1 MPAKM
6 QLLIR
11 CNGRIFL
18 AICLILFVGYT
29 AQGAPMQRARY
40 KRVRCRP
47 DSWSANCIEEK
58 GPWFYLP
65 TGGANRILPPMA
77 DPSLMRRYQEL
88 GDIFPLSDEDSGSGS
103 NTMVGAEPASG
114 SGLGDSDSFSE
125 AKLPVFLEG
134 LRGTKLK
141 EKLSEEDLLL

>member
-29 AQGAPMQRARY
+29 AQGAPVQKARY

-47 DSWSANCIEEK
+47 DAWSANCIEEK
-58 GPWFYLP
+58 GPWFYMP

-77 DPSLMRRYQEL
+77 DPSLMKRYQEL
-88 GDIFPLSDEDSGSGS
+88 GDIFPLSDEESGSGS
-103 NTMVGAEPASG
+103 DAAVEVEPASG
-114 SGLGDSDSFSE
+114 SGLGDGDSFSE
-125 AKLPVFLEG
+125 AKLPVFLAG
-134 LRGTKLK
+134 PRGSELKQKLT
-141 EKLSEEDLLL
+141 EEDLLL

>member
-47 DSWSANCIEEK
+47 DAWSANCIEEK
-58 GPWFYLP
+58 GPWFYMP
-65 TGGANRILPPMA
+65 SGGANRILPPKA
-77 DPSLMRRYQEL
+77 DPSLMKRYQEL

-103 NTMVGAEPASG
+103 NTMVEEEPASG
-114 SGLGDSDSFSE
+114 SGLGDNDSFSE
-125 AKLPVFLEG
+125 AKLPVFLES
-134 LRGTKLK
+134 LRGSELK

>member
-18 AICLILFVGYT
+18 AVCLILFVGCT

-47 DSWSANCIEEK
+47 SPWSANCIEEQ
-58 GPWFYLP
+58 GPWFHMP
-65 TGGANRILPPMA
+65 SGGANRILPPAA
-77 DPSLMRRYQEL
+77 DPSLMKRYLEL
-88 GDIFPLSDEDSGSGS
+88 GDIFPLSSEDAGSGS
-103 NTMVGAEPASG
+103 NTSEAEPASG

-125 AKLPVFLEG
+125 AKLPALES
-134 LRGTKLK
+134 LRDSELQ
-141 EKLSEEDLLL
+141 EKLSEEDLFL

>member
-47 DSWSANCIEEK
+47 DLWSANCIEEK

-134 LRGTKLK
+134 LQGTKLK

>member
-40 KRVRCRP
+40 KRMRCRP
-47 DSWSANCIEEK
+47 DAWSANCIEEK
-58 GPWFYLP
+58 GPWFYMP
-65 TGGANRILPPMA
+65 SGGANRILPPMA
-77 DPSLMRRYQEL
+77 DPSLMKRYQEL
-88 GDIFPLSDEDSGSGS
+88 GDIFPLSDEDSASGS
-103 NTMVGAEPASG
+103 NTMVEAEPASG
-114 SGLGDSDSFSE
+114 SGLGDNDSFSE
-125 AKLPVFLEG
+125 AKLPVFLES
-134 LRGTKLK
+134 LRGTELK

>member
-47 DSWSANCIEEK
+47 DAWSANCIEEK
-58 GPWFYLP
+58 GPWFYMP
-65 TGGANRILPPMA
+65 SGGANRILPPMA
-77 DPSLMRRYQEL
+77 DPSLMKRYQDL

-103 NTMVGAEPASG
+103 NSMVEAEPASG
-114 SGLGDSDSFSE
+114 SGLGDHDSFSE
-125 AKLPVFLEG
+125 PKLPVFLES
-134 LRGTKLK
+134 LRGSELQ

>member
-1 MPAKM
+1 MPANM

-29 AQGAPMQRARY
+29 VQGAPMQKARY

-47 DSWSANCIEEK
+47 DAWSANCIEEK
-58 GPWFYLP
+58 GPWFYMP

-77 DPSLMRRYQEL
+77 DPSLMKRYQEL
-88 GDIFPLSDEDSGSGS
+88 DDIFPLSDEESGSGS
-103 NTMVGAEPASG
+103 DAVVEAEPASG
-114 SGLGDSDSFSE
+114 SGLSDGDGFSE
-125 AKLPVFLEG
+125 SKLPVFLEG
-134 LRGTKLK
+134 PRGGELKQKLT
-141 EKLSEEDLLL
+141 EEDLLL